1 MDSAERLE
9 RELAE
14 AEERYSRLAQAV
26 TDYIY
31 FVRVERGRPVATRHG
46 PGCVGV
52 TGYASEDFA
61 ADPHLW
67 IRMVPR
73 GDRAR
78 ILDQVRG
85 LLRGSQAEEIEHR
98 IVRKDGA
105 VRWVSNTPVPH
116 RDPDGVL
123 VGYDGLIRDVT
134 ERKRAEAL
142 ISAERDLGLA
152 IGEAASLR
160 EALDRCLSTA
170 IEVSGG
176 DCGGVY
182 VVRQDGGLD
191 LVVHRGL
198 SEAFIRSVTSFAP
211 ESKNAR
217 IAHAG
222 TPVYV
227 PWKELSTEIKED
239 KVGEGLRALAVV
251 PIRDRGEIVACLNVS
266 SHVFE
271 IVPRWARAAL
281 EDVAGRIG
289 SAIGRARAEEL
300 HRLAEKERKTLEER
314 YHHAQKMEAVG
325 RLAGGVAHDLNNML
339 TPILAYTE
347 LLEGAFEPDDSR
359 LQPIREVH
367 AAGVRAKNLVRQ
379 LLAFSR
385 KQTLRF
391 KVIELNDVIAGLEPL
406 LRHTVRENVALR
418 IDLAP
423 ALPVINGDVG
433 QIEQAIM
440 NLVINAQDAM
450 PGGGELSIETRGV
463 DHDGAGFAARADVP
477 PGRYV
482 QMAIADTGIGID
494 AAVMERLF
502 EPFFTTKAV
511 GKGTGLGLSTVYG
524 IVKQHGGTVVVRSD
538 PGMGAT
544 FTLYFPALEDVP
556 PAPPAA
562 DASLAEPRGPRVETV
577 MVAEDEAMVRDLAA
591 GVLSREGYTVLTA
604 ADAGECMRI
613 LAARDG
619 ALHLLLTDVVMPD
632 MNGKALF
639 EVAATISPGLRVIY
653 MSGYSNEVI
662 SEHGV
667 LLEDIDF
674 LQKPFTVRQLV
685 ELVREV
691 LDRR

>member
-1 MDSAERLE
+1 
-9 RELAE
+9 
-14 AEERYSRLAQAV
+14 
-26 TDYIY
+26 
-31 FVRVERGRPVATRHG
+31 
-46 PGCVGV
+46 
-52 TGYASEDFA
+52 
-61 ADPHLW
+61 
-67 IRMVPR
+67 
-73 GDRAR
+73 
-78 ILDQVRG
+78 
-85 LLRGSQAEEIEHR
+85 
-98 IVRKDGA
+98 
-105 VRWVSNTPVPH
+105 
-116 RDPDGVL
+116 
-123 VGYDGLIRDVT
+123 
-134 ERKRAEAL
+134 
-142 ISAERDLGLA
+142 
-152 IGEAASLR
+152 
-160 EALDRCLSTA
+160 
-170 IEVSGG
+170 
-176 DCGGVY
+176 
-182 VVRQDGGLD
+182 VV
-191 LVVHRGL
+191 
-198 SEAFIRSVTSFAP
+198 
-211 ESKNAR
+211 
-217 IAHAG
+217 
-222 TPVYV
+222 
-227 PWKELSTEIKED
+227 
-239 KVGEGLRALAVV
+239 
-251 PIRDRGEIVACLNVS
+251 
-266 SHVFE
+266 
-271 IVPRWARAAL
+271 
-281 EDVAGRIG
+281 
-289 SAIGRARAEEL
+289 
-300 HRLAEKERKTLEER
+300 
-314 YHHAQKMEAVG
+314 
-325 RLAGGVAHDLNNML
+325 
-339 TPILAYTE
+339 
-347 LLEGAFEPDDSR
+347 
-359 LQPIREVH
+359 
-367 AAGVRAKNLVRQ
+367 
-379 LLAFSR
+379 
-385 KQTLRF
+385 
-391 KVIELNDVIAGLEPL
+391 ELNAVIAGLEPL

-418 IDLAP
+418 VDLAP
-423 ALPVINGDVG
+423 SLPVINGDVG

-482 QMAIADTGIGID
+482 QMVIADTGIWID

-524 IVKQHGGTVVVRSD
+524 IVKQHGGTVLVRSD

-562 DASLAEPRGPRVETV
+562 DASPAEPRGQRVETV
-577 MVAEDEAMVRDLAA
+577 MVAEDDAMVRDLAA

-639 EVAATISPGLRVIY
+639 EVAATIFPGLRVIY